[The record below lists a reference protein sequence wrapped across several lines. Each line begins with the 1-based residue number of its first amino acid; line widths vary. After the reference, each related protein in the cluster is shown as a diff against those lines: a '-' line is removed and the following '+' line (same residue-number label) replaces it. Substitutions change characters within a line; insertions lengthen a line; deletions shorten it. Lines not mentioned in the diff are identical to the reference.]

1 MSFWTLSCPTPR
13 LAIEKSKLQ
22 RSARGWRPASAL
34 RMRNARRSPRLERTA
49 GNERVTS
56 GRRFGRRR
64 RLSTRRSSVDDRPGK
79 RAMSRRLLLLAS
91 APAAGE
97 ALVIAE
103 WLRDRWLGKV
113 VVSGWPAV

>member
-1 MSFWTLSCPTPR
+1 
-13 LAIEKSKLQ
+13 
-22 RSARGWRPASAL
+22 
-34 RMRNARRSPRLERTA
+34 
-49 GNERVTS
+49 
-56 GRRFGRRR
+56 
-64 RLSTRRSSVDDRPGK
+64 
-79 RAMSRRLLLLAS
+79 MSRRLLLLAS